1 MTRQRFTSVW
11 LMATLAS
18 GPLVASE
25 VLAQDTLN
33 VGAADDEQGTDVLD
47 VVVDSL
53 KLLLLEHGARVVFQE
68 KTRNE
73 LPGNFFA
80 DHRRSLRW
88 PAQWGD
94 TDSGLVNYVGHPIH
108 GAAAGYIWL
117 DHEPGAPSELVFA
130 SRYWASRTAFAWSA
144 SYSLQFEIG
153 PFSEASIGNVG
164 LRPETVGWVDHVVT
178 PVGAFALIVAEDALD
193 RYVVKWAERRVK
205 NQILRIAIR
214 FAANPGRTLANT
226 ASGRVPWHRDGRPV
240 NWRRSSCRVLHPGS
254 MQSDTR

>member
-1 MTRQRFTSVW
+1 MTHRRFTGVW
-11 LMATLAS
+11 LIAALAG
-18 GPLVASE
+18 GPLAARE
-25 VLAQDTLN
+25 VSAQDPRD
-33 VGAADDEQGTDVLD
+33 VGAADNGQGTDVLD

-68 KTRNE
+68 KTRDE

-80 DHRRSLRW
+80 DYRRSLRL
-88 PAQWGD
+88 PGQWGD
-94 TDSGLVNYVGHPIH
+94 TDSGLMNYVGHPIH

-117 DHEPGAPSELVFA
+117 DHEPGAPSEFVLT
-130 SRYWASRTAFAWSA
+130 SRYWASRARAFAWSA

-164 LRPETVGWVDHVVT
+164 IRPETVGWVDHIVT

-240 NWRRSSCRVLHPGS
+240 NWR
-254 MQSDTR
+254 